1 MKYQLNETV
10 VIPYKVITDMKG
22 QLISLLDKELSN
34 EILFTLIASN
44 LPYVRTLIRA
54 NYVEVQDESFDDLD
68 IFEDI
73 MPMIIDIIA
82 KAKEDIATSSN
93 KYVLH
98 EYNENFTAILGTHT
112 TDTYKVPL
120 GVVEDVVSAILGM
133 QEIGTLNAESIDKI
147 LEDVESTILRSF
159 PTLDC
164 IRIENLNVIEIIR
177 VYRKYFDLGLKLL
190 SGKNGLSL
198 KAQRVSK

>member
-73 MPMIIDIIA
+73 MPMLIDIIA
-82 KAKEDIATSSN
+82 KAKEDIATSST

-98 EYNENFTAILGTHT
+98 EYNEDFTEIIGKHT

-133 QEIGTLNAESIDKI
+133 QETKTISAETVDKI
-147 LEDVESTILRSF
+147 LEDIEGTLLRSF

-164 IRIENLNVIEIIR
+164 IRIETLNLIEIIR

-190 SGKNGLSL
+190 TGKNGLSL
-198 KAQRVSK
+198 KAQRMSK